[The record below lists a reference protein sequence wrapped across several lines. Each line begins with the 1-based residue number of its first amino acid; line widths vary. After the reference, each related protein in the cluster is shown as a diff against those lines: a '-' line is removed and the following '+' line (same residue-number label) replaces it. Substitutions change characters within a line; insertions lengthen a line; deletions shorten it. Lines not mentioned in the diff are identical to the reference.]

1 MKNVHSYVIKYLT
14 HDTAEHVNR
23 YEVNNS
29 YLTMD
34 EIVKYELI
42 GSSKNDYPI

>member
-1 MKNVHSYVIKYLT
+1 MKNVHSYVIRYLT
-14 HDTAEHVNR
+14 HDTIGRVNR

-34 EIVKYELI
+34 EIVKHELI
-42 GSSKNDYPI
+42 GSSENDYPI